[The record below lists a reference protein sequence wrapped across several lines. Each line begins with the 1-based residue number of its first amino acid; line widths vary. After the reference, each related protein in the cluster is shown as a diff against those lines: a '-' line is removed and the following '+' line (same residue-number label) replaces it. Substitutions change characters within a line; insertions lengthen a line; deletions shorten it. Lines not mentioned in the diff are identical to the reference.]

1 MSKNKKIRMGIVDTT
16 FARVD
21 MAKYALDELRKYE
34 DEITII
40 RRTVPGIKDLA
51 VECKRLLEIEKC
63 DACLA
68 LGMVG
73 SAPIDAQCAHEA
85 SLGIMW
91 AKLMANKHIVEAFVH
106 ECEAGTPAEL
116 VEICESRARKHAVN
130 AVMLA
135 RQNYESL
142 QKNAGRGIR
151 QGKPDAGPLQV

>member
-1 MSKNKKIRMGIVDTT
+1 M
-16 FARVD
+16 ARF
-21 MAKYALDELRKYE
+21 ALDELGKHGN
-34 DEITII
+34 EITII

-51 VECKRLLEIEKC
+51 VECKRLLEFEKC
-63 DACLA
+63 DVCLA

-73 SAPIDAQCAHEA
+73 GAPIDAQCAHEA

-106 ECEAGTPAEL
+106 EREAGTPKEL
-116 VEICESRARKHAVN
+116 LEICENRARKHAQN

-135 RQNYESL
+135 RQSYEAM

-151 QGKPDAGPLQV
+151 QGKPDAGPIQL